1 MNRYTFFALIFFIG
15 VAVAQEK
22 PNPQVIRVESALVTV
37 PVIATDP
44 GGKFLGGLKNVDF
57 KLFED
62 GVPVPISLFLTSE
75 DSVKIALLI
84 DTSVSTTTVLGQIKK
99 AAEQFL
105 LQMRSQDLAMV
116 VGFDSDIRVLCPL
129 SSDPRELK
137 AGIKSAQSGGSR
149 TRMRD
154 AVNEIALK
162 RFRSLSGR
170 KAIILL
176 TDGQDRGSGISAPDL
191 LNVVAASNTLIY
203 SIYYQ
208 VDPRKLMQELF
219 DVESRK
225 GAQVSW
231 DKYEKEA
238 IQYLTQMSELSAG
251 RIYTS
256 NLKELDRA
264 FSQISGELRAQ
275 YLLGFYPDRTKLDG
289 AMHNLE
295 VRIAVPDATIRSRR
309 SYRTMP

>member
-1 MNRYTFFALIFFIG
+1 MKRYIFWVLIFCIG
-15 VAVAQEK
+15 LTVAQEK
-22 PNPQVIRVESALVTV
+22 VNPQVIRVESALVTV
-37 PVIATDP
+37 PVIATNRE
-44 GGKFLGGLKNVDF
+44 GKFLGGLKNSDF

-62 GVPVPISLFLTSE
+62 GIQVPISLFLTSE

-84 DTSVSTTTVLGQIKK
+84 DTSKSTATVLRQIKK

-116 VGFDSDIRVLCPL
+116 VGFDSEIRVLCPL

-137 AGIKSAQSGGSR
+137 EGIKSAQSSGSR

-162 RFRSLSGR
+162 RFRSLAGR

-176 TDGQDRGSGISAPDL
+176 TDGQDQGSQISAPDL
-191 LNVVAASNTLIY
+191 LNTVAASNTLIY

-208 VDPRKLMQELF
+208 IDPRELMQELF
-219 DVESRK
+219 GVESRK
-225 GAQVSW
+225 GAQIAW

-256 NLKELDRA
+256 DVRELSRA
-264 FSQISGELRAQ
+264 FTQISGELRAQ
-275 YLLGFYPDRTKLDG
+275 YLLGFYPDRAKLDG

-295 VRIAVPDATIRSRR
+295 VRVAIPDATIRSRR
-309 SYRTMP
+309 SYRII